1 MLLYTYKMNKNR
13 KSSDFYKCIVLEN
26 QDFIPASIKKQ
37 NQFSWPF
44 STVVYM
50 LKKDLYSLI
59 PICSTVF
66 LFRNIYW
73 KITLFQELWQVTRQP
88 LSLSSYASIYPSCS
102 SQKPVGHSRF
112 SFSLSPATIKLTNFY
127 RLHDCCFFFFF
138 QYPLVQDPTI
148 SCLALFPECH
158 DYTSCHQSFSPSPN
172 STYPPHQ
179 DRCQSSALNA
189 STFHLAF
196 KKAQGNPLI
205 IWPLTYF
212 LIIKYHFCLVT
223 YYAELLKT
231 IHSFPGY
238 SSL

>member
-127 RLHDCCFFFFF
+127 RLHDCCFFFFLSIPF
-138 QYPLVQDPTI
+138 SSRPHHLLSGVVSRVPWLHFMPSVLLPIPQFNL
-148 SCLALFPECH
+148 SS
-158 DYTSCHQSFSPSPN
+158 TSGQMSV
-172 STYPPHQ
+172 
-179 DRCQSSALNA
+179 
-189 STFHLAF
+189 
-196 KKAQGNPLI
+196 
-205 IWPLTYF
+205 
-212 LIIKYHFCLVT
+212 FCL
-223 YYAELLKT
+223 KC
-231 IHSFPGY
+231 INIPPGI
-238 SSL
+238 